1 MGGLWQD
8 LPKLS
13 GLALFFAVAALGM
26 PGLGNFIGEFLVLLG
41 AFQHHAL
48 ITSVAAIGLILAPV
62 YSLILIQKTFHGLQ
76 HVPRQLNDFGLR
88 EMLTMMLMVIIL
100 VWMGLYPQP
109 MMDIA
114 RLSVTQSLQGVMTI
128 VGEQL

>member
-1 MGGLWQD
+1 M
-8 LPKLS
+8 
-13 GLALFFAVAALGM
+13 
-26 PGLGNFIGEFLVLLG
+26 
-41 AFQHHAL
+41 
-48 ITSVAAIGLILAPV
+48 
-62 YSLILIQKTFHGLQ
+62 ILIQKTFHGLQ

-114 RLSVTQSLQGVMTI
+114 RLSVTQSLQGVTTI

>member
-1 MGGLWQD
+1 
-8 LPKLS
+8 
-13 GLALFFAVAALGM
+13 
-26 PGLGNFIGEFLVLLG
+26 
-41 AFQHHAL
+41 
-48 ITSVAAIGLILAPV
+48 
-62 YSLILIQKTFHGLQ
+62 
-76 HVPRQLNDFGLR
+76 VPRQLNDFGLR
-88 EMLTMMLMVIIL
+88 EMLTMVLMVIIL